1 VKHAGLMLA
10 LAAACA
16 LGGYGCSDERD
27 ALPKTIR
34 PIGLRYDQ
42 FPDLAFPAGWR
53 PLEGENHVAV
63 AIAGGAARRLDLA
76 LQAPPAR
83 TDLEPGDAMAR
94 MVVAILPDSG
104 WVRQGDGKAPD
115 TEQTWKRADETLLV
129 TAERIGGVAVI
140 RWQLVP

>member
-1 VKHAGLMLA
+1 MLA
-10 LAAACA
+10 LAAACV
-16 LGGYGCSDERD
+16 LGGSGCSNERD
-27 ALPKTIR
+27 ALPKTVR

-53 PLEGENHVAV
+53 PLAGEDHVAV

-83 TDLEPGDAMAR
+83 TDLESGDAMAR
-94 MVVAILPDSG
+94 MVAAILPDSG
-104 WVRQGDGKAPD
+104 WIRVGEGRAQDVK
-115 TEQTWKRADETLLV
+115 QTWKRADETLVV

-140 RWQLVP
+140 RWRLVP